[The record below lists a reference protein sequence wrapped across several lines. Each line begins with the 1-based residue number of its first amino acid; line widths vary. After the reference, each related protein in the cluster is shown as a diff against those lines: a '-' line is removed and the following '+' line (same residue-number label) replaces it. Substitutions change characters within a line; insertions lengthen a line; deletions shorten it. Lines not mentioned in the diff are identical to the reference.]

1 MLGSVLLVHGV
12 AKPLTE
18 QSEVGGQSRGLGGG
32 GGGATFGFR
41 GLVRVKGFRLLGL
54 RLFDFLVAEV

>member
-32 GGGATFGFR
+32 EGATFGFR